1 MLNGKVAIVTGAG
14 RGIGRQVAMTLAEYG
29 AKVAVNYNLSE
40 QKALEAAEKINSRG
54 GTAAAY
60 QCSVTDLNACRRMV
74 DDVLA
79 MFGHI
84 DILVNNA
91 GIIMDRRISAMDGH
105 AFQSVID
112 TNLTGSFNMIKCIYQ
127 IFQNQQRGRIINISS
142 VIGLRGNVG
151 QANYSASKA
160 GLVGLTKSAARELAL
175 SNVTVNAI
183 APGFIETD
191 MTDSMSEKA
200 KERALSQIP
209 MGRMGKTGEVAEAA
223 AFLASDK
230 ASYITGQVLVV
241 DGGMT

>member
-91 GIIMDRRISAMDGH
+91 GIIMDRRISAMEGH

-160 GLVGLTKSAARELAL
+160 GLIGLTKSAARELAL

>member
-91 GIIMDRRISAMDGH
+91 GVTCDKLAM
-105 AFQSVID
+105 
-112 TNLTGSFNMIKCIYQ
+112 M
-127 IFQNQQRGRIINISS
+127 
-142 VIGLRGNVG
+142 
-151 QANYSASKA
+151 
-160 GLVGLTKSAARELAL
+160 
-175 SNVTVNAI
+175 
-183 APGFIETD
+183 
-191 MTDSMSEKA
+191 MSEEDFTKVVDIN
-200 KERALSQIP
+200 LSQ
-209 MGRMGKTGEVAEAA
+209 E
-223 AFLASDK
+223 
-230 ASYITGQVLVV
+230 Q
-241 DGGMT
+241 GGPFVGTYQLMSPSFAC

>member
-84 DILVNNA
+84 DI
-91 GIIMDRRISAMDGH
+91 
-105 AFQSVID
+105 
-112 TNLTGSFNMIKCIYQ
+112 
-127 IFQNQQRGRIINISS
+127 
-142 VIGLRGNVG
+142 
-151 QANYSASKA
+151 
-160 GLVGLTKSAARELAL
+160 
-175 SNVTVNAI
+175 
-183 APGFIETD
+183 
-191 MTDSMSEKA
+191 
-200 KERALSQIP
+200 
-209 MGRMGKTGEVAEAA
+209 
-223 AFLASDK
+223 
-230 ASYITGQVLVV
+230 
-241 DGGMT
+241 

>member
-160 GLVGLTKSAARELAL
+160 GLIGLTKSAARELAL

>member
-1 MLNGKVAIVTGAG
+1 
-14 RGIGRQVAMTLAEYG
+14 
-29 AKVAVNYNLSE
+29 
-40 QKALEAAEKINSRG
+40 
-54 GTAAAY
+54 
-60 QCSVTDLNACRRMV
+60 
-74 DDVLA
+74 
-79 MFGHI
+79 
-84 DILVNNA
+84 
-91 GIIMDRRISAMDGH
+91 MDRRISAMDGH

-160 GLVGLTKSAARELAL
+160 GLIGLTKSAARELAL